1 LSGVCETDFGNNTN
15 AKRRNAMKEINFTVT
30 DPLGI
35 HARPAGILVKE
46 AKKYASK
53 ITVWKGDKSCDMRKL
68 LALMG
73 MAVKQ
78 GDTINVQVEGD
89 DEEAC
94 AAAIEKFLKE
104 NF

>member
-1 LSGVCETDFGNNTN
+1 M
-15 AKRRNAMKEINFTVT
+15 RM
-30 DPLGI
+30 
-35 HARPAGILVKE
+35 
-46 AKKYASK
+46 AKKFNSK

-78 GDTINVQVEGD
+78 NDEITVQVEGD
-89 DEEAC
+89 DEAAC
-94 AAAIEKFLKE
+94 AEAIEKFLKE

>member
-1 LSGVCETDFGNNTN
+1 
-15 AKRRNAMKEINFTVT
+15 MKEIKFTVT

-35 HARPAGILVKE
+35 HARPAGLLVKE
-46 AKKYASK
+46 AKKFNSK

-73 MAVKQ
+73 LAVKQ
-78 GDTINVQVEGD
+78 NDEITVQVEGD
-89 DEEAC
+89 DEDAC

>member
-1 LSGVCETDFGNNTN
+1 
-15 AKRRNAMKEINFTVT
+15 MKEINFTVT

-46 AKKYASK
+46 AKKFSSK
-53 ITVWKGDKSCDMRKL
+53 ITVFKGEKSCDMRKL

-73 MAVKQ
+73 LAVKQ
-78 GDTINVQVEGD
+78 NDSIVVQVEGA
-89 DEEAC
+89 DEDAC
-94 AAAIEKFLKE
+94 AAAIEAFLKE

>member
-1 LSGVCETDFGNNTN
+1 
-15 AKRRNAMKEINFTVT
+15 MKEIKFTVT

-46 AKKYASK
+46 AKKFSSKISSK

-78 GDTINVQVEGD
+78 NDEITVQVEGD
-89 DEEAC
+89 DEAAC
-94 AAAIEKFLKE
+94 AEAIEKFLKE

>member
-1 LSGVCETDFGNNTN
+1 MSHNTFFQ
-15 AKRRNAMKEINFTVT
+15 RRRIKMKEIKFTVT

-46 AKKYASK
+46 AKKFSSK

-78 GDTINVQVEGD
+78 NDEIIVQVEGD
-89 DEEAC
+89 YEAAC
-94 AAAIEKFLKE
+94 AEAIEKFLKE

>member
-1 LSGVCETDFGNNTN
+1 
-15 AKRRNAMKEINFTVT
+15 MKEFKFTVA

-46 AKKYASK
+46 AKKFESK
-53 ITVWKGDKSCDMRKL
+53 ITVFKGDKSCDMRKL

-78 GDTINVQVEGD
+78 GDEVVVQIEGN

-94 AAAIEKFLKE
+94 AAAIEKFMKE

>member
-1 LSGVCETDFGNNTN
+1 
-15 AKRRNAMKEINFTVT
+15 MKEIRFIVT

-46 AKKYASK
+46 TKKFNSRV
-53 ITVWKGDKSCDMRKL
+53 TVWKGDKSCDLRKL

-73 MAVKQ
+73 LSVRQ
-78 GDTINVQVEGD
+78 NDEILVQVEGD

-94 AAAIEKFLKE
+94 AETVEKFLKE

>member
-1 LSGVCETDFGNNTN
+1 
-15 AKRRNAMKEINFTVT
+15 MKEIKFTVT

-46 AKKYASK
+46 AKKFSSK
-53 ITVWKGDKSCDMRKL
+53 ITVLKGDKSCDMRKL

-73 MAVKQ
+73 LAVKQ
-78 GDTINVQVEGD
+78 NDEITVQVEGD
-89 DEEAC
+89 DEAAC
-94 AAAIEKFLKE
+94 AETIEKFLKE

>member
-1 LSGVCETDFGNNTN
+1 MSHNTFLSE
-15 AKRRNAMKEINFTVT
+15 KEKKMKEIKFTVT

-46 AKKYASK
+46 AKKFSSK

-78 GDTINVQVEGD
+78 NDEITVQVEGD
-89 DEEAC
+89 DEAAC
-94 AAAIEKFLKE
+94 AEAIEKFLKE

>member
-1 LSGVCETDFGNNTN
+1 
-15 AKRRNAMKEINFTVT
+15 MKEIKFTVT

-35 HARPAGILVKE
+35 HARPAGIRVKE
-46 AKKYASK
+46 AKKFSSK

-73 MAVKQ
+73 LAVKQ
-78 GDTINVQVEGD
+78 NDEITVQVEGD
-89 DEEAC
+89 DEAAC
-94 AAAIEKFLKE
+94 AEAIEKFLKE

>member
-1 LSGVCETDFGNNTN
+1 
-15 AKRRNAMKEINFTVT
+15 MKEIHFTVT

-73 MAVKQ
+73 MAV
-78 GDTINVQVEGD
+78 VEIMGVAVR
-89 DEEAC
+89 EEPDSH
-94 AAAIEKFLKE
+94 FLLQSNANLEIKE
-104 NF
+104 GLNHDCCNR

>member
-1 LSGVCETDFGNNTN
+1 
-15 AKRRNAMKEINFTVT
+15 MKEIKFTVT

-46 AKKYASK
+46 AKRFNSK
-53 ITVWKGDKSCDMRKL
+53 ITVKKDDKSCDLRKL

-78 GDTINVQVEGD
+78 NDEIIVQIEGD

-94 AAAIEKFLKE
+94 AETIEKFLKE

>member
-1 LSGVCETDFGNNTN
+1 MYLVLYVPQYIFIREGES
-15 AKRRNAMKEINFTVT
+15 KEIKFTVT

-46 AKKYASK
+46 AKKFSSK

-78 GDTINVQVEGD
+78 NDEITVQVEGD
-89 DEEAC
+89 DEAAC
-94 AAAIEKFLKE
+94 AEAIEKFLKE

>member
-1 LSGVCETDFGNNTN
+1 
-15 AKRRNAMKEINFTVT
+15 MKEIKFKVT
-30 DPLGI
+30 APLGI

-46 AKKYASK
+46 AKQFNSK

-78 GDTINVQVEGD
+78 NDEITVQVEGD
-89 DEEAC
+89 DEAAC
-94 AAAIEKFLKE
+94 AEAIEKFLKE

>member
-1 LSGVCETDFGNNTN
+1 
-15 AKRRNAMKEINFTVT
+15 MKEFKFTVA

-46 AKKYASK
+46 AKKFESK
-53 ITVWKGDKSCDMRKL
+53 ITVFKGDKSCDMRKL

-78 GDTINVQVEGD
+78 GDEVVVQVEGN

-94 AAAIEKFLKE
+94 VAAIEKFMKE

>member
-1 LSGVCETDFGNNTN
+1 
-15 AKRRNAMKEINFTVT
+15 MKEINFTVT

>member
-1 LSGVCETDFGNNTN
+1 
-15 AKRRNAMKEINFTVT
+15 MKEFTFTVT

-46 AKKYASK
+46 AKKYNSS
-53 ITVWKGDKSCDMRKL
+53 ITLYKGDKSCDMRKL

-73 MAVKQ
+73 LAVKQ
-78 GDTINVQVEGD
+78 GDEVTIKIEGD
-89 DEEAC
+89 DEEEC
-94 AAAIEKFLKE
+94 AAAIEKFMKE

>member
-1 LSGVCETDFGNNTN
+1 
-15 AKRRNAMKEINFTVT
+15 MKEIKFTVT

-46 AKKYASK
+46 AKKFSSK
-53 ITVWKGDKSCDMRKL
+53 STVWKGDKSCDMRKL

-73 MAVKQ
+73 LAVKQ
-78 GDTINVQVEGD
+78 NDEITVQVEGD
-89 DEEAC
+89 DEAAC
-94 AAAIEKFLKE
+94 AEAIEKFLKE

>member
-1 LSGVCETDFGNNTN
+1 
-15 AKRRNAMKEINFTVT
+15 MKEIKFTVT

-46 AKKYASK
+46 AKKYQSK
-53 ITVWKGDKSCDMRKL
+53 LTLFKGEKSCDMKKL

-78 GDTINVQVEGD
+78 NDDVTIQV
-89 DEEAC
+89 
-94 AAAIEKFLKE
+94 
-104 NF
+104 

>member
-1 LSGVCETDFGNNTN
+1 MKNTVFSLT
-15 AKRRNAMKEINFTVT
+15 EIKFTVT

-46 AKKYASK
+46 AKKFSSK

-78 GDTINVQVEGD
+78 NDEITVQVEGD
-89 DEEAC
+89 DEAAC
-94 AAAIEKFLKE
+94 AEAIEKFLKE